1 MSFAGYLAAVH
12 SKAHEAPDAVAFELS
27 RDTGSTVLSY
37 SDLVARV
44 ACLGAAMRRAGHGD
58 GERVAICMENR
69 PAWPV
74 GYLATW
80 YAGGVTVPLDPAQ
93 DETVLGRLLEHS
105 EALLCLTSLELYK
118 KLVAACAT
126 LPRPPLVLVVDPAS
140 GAPAQAVWGEDEGW
154 DGAPRV
160 SVPVH
165 PDDGVA
171 NVTTWDAYVLEHGPD
186 DDPGWDPAPVGNEEL
201 GSIMYTSGTTGDP
214 KGVMIRRI
222 AVLENVEAALQR
234 VHFLPTDRI
243 LGVLPLFHVLPLIT
257 NCLGPLYLG
266 ARVVFLYE
274 LTAEGIMAAF
284 RRHGITVFVCV
295 PAFFYRFHDRLL
307 RGLQSAPRLRRKV
320 ATLLLGVSRQA
331 RRHLGW
337 SLGRRLLSQAHAPF
351 GKQMRLFITGG
362 AKMSAEVFDDF
373 LDFGFTLA
381 QGYGLTEATAVLT
394 VTPLDELRGDTVG
407 RAIEGVELQV
417 HDPDEEGIGEVW
429 ARGPS
434 LMTGYYKNP
443 EATAEVV
450 ADGWLKTGDLGRL
463 LPDGHLQITG
473 RAKDVIVLASGKNI
487 YPDELEGYYEQS
499 ELVEEMCIVGI
510 ADAEGRG
517 ETLHA
522 VVVPDLDAARR
533 RGYVNVREM
542 VKWDLESAGAKL
554 PGPQRLT
561 SLEVRNEPLPRTPT
575 RKIKRFLVLEQV
587 QESGSRED
595 RRADADPRAGAAARS
610 IDERPAWATEVVT
623 VIERYARGARVSTD
637 AHLDLDLGLESLDRI
652 ELLTE
657 LQQRFGVQLGDEKA
671 GEIHTVAELLD
682 AISGTEQGGAVG
694 AEPAGPGDRWS
705 DLLDTRPAGVDRYLR
720 RRPLLEL
727 ITWLVLRVGRLLW
740 RAGAGFKAD
749 GLGNI
754 PEEGPVV
761 LCANHTSY
769 ADPIFLCMA
778 LPRRALSRVFFV
790 GYSEYF
796 EGFVA
801 RNLGRLVR
809 NIPIDPNRNLERAMQ
824 AAAAGLRK
832 GLVLVIFPEG
842 GRSLDGD
849 VRPFRR
855 GAAILS
861 RHLDVPIVP
870 AGIWGADQAW
880 PREGSLKRH
889 PVSIAFGA
897 VLQADARAEG
907 GDEAEIE
914 RLRQRVISLLDVAH
928 AAQEPS
934 GG

>member
-1 MSFAGYLAAVH
+1 MSSAGYLAVVRA
-12 SKAHEAPDAVAFELS
+12 KAHEAPDAVAFELS
-27 RDTGSTVLSY
+27 RATGSSVLSY
-37 SDLVARV
+37 GDLVARV
-44 ACLGAAMRRAGHGD
+44 ARLGAAMRRAGHGD

-105 EALLCLTSLELYK
+105 EALLCLTSLELYE
-118 KLVAACAT
+118 KLVTACAT
-126 LPRPPLVLVVDPAS
+126 LPRPPLVLVVGPAS
-140 GAPAQAVWGEDEGW
+140 GAAEQAVWGEDESW
-154 DGAPRV
+154 DGAPSV

-165 PDDGVA
+165 ADEDVA
-171 NVTTWDAYVLEHGPD
+171 KATTWDAYVLAHGPD
-186 DDPGWDPAPVGNEEL
+186 GDPGWDPAPVGSGDL

-214 KGVMIRRI
+214 KGVMIRRT
-222 AVLENVEAALQR
+222 AVLENVEAALKR
-234 VHFLPTDRI
+234 VHFLPSDRI

-284 RRHGITVFVCV
+284 RRHEITVFVCV
-295 PAFFYRFHDRLL
+295 PAFFYRFHDRLQS
-307 RGLQSAPRLRRKV
+307 GLQSAPPLRRKV
-320 ATLLLGVSRQA
+320 ATLLLAVSRQT

-337 SLGRRLLSQAHAPF
+337 NLGRRLLSQAHAPF

-362 AKMSAEVFDDF
+362 AKMSAAVFDDF

-394 VTPLDELRGDTVG
+394 ATPLDELRGDTVG
-407 RAIEGVELQV
+407 RAIEGVELRV
-417 HDPDEEGIGEVW
+417 HEPNEEGIGEVW

-434 LMTGYYKNP
+434 LMTGYYKSP
-443 EATAEVV
+443 AATAEVL

-463 LPDGHLQITG
+463 LADGHLQITG

-487 YPDELEGYYEQS
+487 YPDELEGYYQQS
-499 ELVEEMCIVGI
+499 ELVEEMCIVGVP
-510 ADAEGRG
+510 DAQGRG

-522 VVVPDLDAARR
+522 VVVPDLAAARR

-561 SLEVRNEPLPRTPT
+561 SLEVRNEPLPRTST
-575 RKIKRFLVLEQV
+575 RKIKRFLVLQQV
-587 QESGSRED
+587 QESGGRED
-595 RRADADPRAGAAARS
+595 RRADADPGATVAARS
-610 IDERPAWATEVVT
+610 IDEWPVWGTEVVA

-657 LQQRFGVQLGDEKA
+657 LQQRFSLQLGEDKA

-682 AISGTEQGGAVG
+682 AIGETGQGGAGG
-694 AEPAGPGDRWS
+694 AEPVAEGDRWS
-705 DLLDTRPAGVDRYLR
+705 QLLDTRPAGVDRYLR
-720 RRPLLEL
+720 RRPLVEL
-727 ITWLVLRVGRLLW
+727 ILWVVLRVGRLFW
-740 RAGAGFKAD
+740 HAGAGFTAE
-749 GLGNI
+749 GLDNI
-754 PEEGPVV
+754 PEEGAFV
-761 LCANHTSY
+761 LCANHSSY
-769 ADPIFLCMA
+769 VDPILLCMA
-778 LPRRALSRVFFV
+778 LPRRALSRIFFV

-796 EGFVA
+796 EGFLSRPV
-801 RNLGRLVR
+801 GRLVR
-809 NIPIDPNRNLERAMQ
+809 NIPIDSNRNLERAMQ

-842 GRSLDGD
+842 ARSLDGD

-861 RHLDVPIVP
+861 RNLDVPMVP

-907 GDEAEIE
+907 GDAAKLE
-914 RLRQRVISLLDVAH
+914 RLRQRVISLIDAAR
-928 AAQEPS
+928 AAQKPS

>member
-1 MSFAGYLAAVH
+1 MGFAGYLAAVH
-12 SKAHEAPDAVAFELS
+12 LKAHEAPDAVAFELS

-44 ACLGAAMRRAGHGD
+44 ACLGAAMRRAGHGA
-58 GERVAICMENR
+58 GTRVAICMENR

-93 DETVLGRLLEHS
+93 DETVLERLLEHS
-105 EALLCLTSLELYK
+105 EARLCLTSLELYK
-118 KLVAACAT
+118 KLVTACAT

-140 GAPAQAVWGEDEGW
+140 GAPAPAGWGEDEGW
-154 DGAPRV
+154 DGVPSA

-165 PDDGVA
+165 PDAGMA
-171 NVTTWDAYVLEHGPD
+171 NLTTWDAYVLEHGPD
-186 DDPGWDPAPVGNEEL
+186 DDAGWDPAPVGNEDL

-214 KGVMIRRI
+214 KGVMIRRT
-222 AVLENVEAALQR
+222 AVLENVEAALKR
-234 VHFLPTDRI
+234 VHFSLADRI

-274 LTAEGIMAAF
+274 LTAEEIMAAF
-284 RRHGITVFVCV
+284 RRHQITVFVCV
-295 PAFFYRFHDRLL
+295 PAFFYRFHDRLQS
-307 RGLQSAPRLRRKV
+307 GFQSAPPLRRKV
-320 ATLLLGVSRQA
+320 ATVLLGVSRQA

-337 SLGRRLLSQAHAPF
+337 NLGRRLLPQAHAPF

-362 AKMSAEVFDDF
+362 AKMSAGVLDDF

-394 VTPLDELRGDTVG
+394 ATPLDELRGDTVG

-443 EATAEVV
+443 EATAEVM

-487 YPDELEGYYEQS
+487 YPDELEAHYEQS
-499 ELVEEMCIVGI
+499 ELVEEMCIVGVP
-510 ADAEGRG
+510 DAEGRG

-522 VVVPDLDAARR
+522 VVVPDLAAARR

-587 QESGSRED
+587 QEAGSGED
-595 RRADADPRAGAAARS
+595 RSADADPGTAAEARS
-610 IDERPAWATEVVT
+610 IDEWPAWAPEVVT
-623 VIERYARGARVSTD
+623 VIERYARGARVRID
-637 AHLDLDLGLESLDRI
+637 AHLDLDLGLESLGRI

-682 AISGTEQGGAVG
+682 AIGEKGREGAVG
-694 AEPAGPGDRWS
+694 AEPVGQGDRWS
-705 DLLDTRPAGVDRYLR
+705 DLLDTRPADVERYLR
-720 RRPLLEL
+720 RRPVFEL
-727 ITWLVLRVGRLLW
+727 IMWLVLRAGRLFW
-740 RAGAGFKAD
+740 RGGAGFKAA

-754 PEEGPVV
+754 PEEGPFM
-761 LCANHTSY
+761 LCANHASY
-769 ADPIFLCMA
+769 ADPMFLCMA
-778 LPRRALSRVFFV
+778 LPRRAFSRVFFV

-796 EGFVA
+796 EGFVS

-842 GRSLDGD
+842 ARSLDGD

-861 RHLDVPIVP
+861 RHLDAPIVP

-897 VLQADARAEG
+897 VLQADAQAEG

-914 RLRQRVISLLDVAH
+914 RLRQRVISLVDVAH
-928 AAQEPS
+928 AAQDPA